1 MRLML
6 GISILVSLSPTLSAK
21 EPALVPSEQGKM
33 RLLAPSGWT
42 VSVDESQGVVVFARD
57 PAKADAPIL
66 LLVAKDSG
74 TVKEDELID
83 TLVSSAGAGF
93 KVIDRGRLSS
103 GGLQLVEEG
112 KHQGQGMTLRLGAV
126 VLEHEP
132 HILVGLLLGKPG
144 DFADVGGVKLVVDV
158 ISGWLQR
165 NAEAAPAP
173 APTPS
178 TGGLRQADMVGKW
191 STSAGT
197 VTGTQAGAR
206 VSAGG
211 TTYTMRA
218 DGKYEASFA
227 GISGGSIWRNTDKGT
242 WSITG
247 GRLVLKGKERTQ
259 KYRVLGAET
268 LDDGRRV
275 VRVIDDQFGPDQ
287 EVWWTESWVR
297 EP

>member
-1 MRLML
+1 DPPRGLPRRGDRQRLRRRRHPRPAPLQPSRRGRALLRAAAAPRALPVRRVCRRAGLEPDRRPARAAQAGAPQALARRGRPARRRSAGGGRLRARSRLGGALSVLTWVRRHAPRSDIMVGRTPMRLML

-74 TVKEDELID
+74 TIKEDELID

-132 HILVGLLLGKPG
+132 HILVGLL
-144 DFADVGGVKLVVDV
+144 
-158 ISGWLQR
+158 
-165 NAEAAPAP
+165 
-173 APTPS
+173 
-178 TGGLRQADMVGKW
+178 
-191 STSAGT
+191 
-197 VTGTQAGAR
+197 
-206 VSAGG
+206 
-211 TTYTMRA
+211 
-218 DGKYEASFA
+218 
-227 GISGGSIWRNTDKGT
+227 
-242 WSITG
+242 
-247 GRLVLKGKERTQ
+247 
-259 KYRVLGAET
+259 
-268 LDDGRRV
+268 
-275 VRVIDDQFGPDQ
+275 
-287 EVWWTESWVR
+287 
-297 EP
+297 